1 MAGVKREEKNS
12 QMKRN
17 AASPQQH
24 TTLLIISPGILFL
37 VNVLMV
43 IISDS
48 KPSEESLLDKKTSRA
63 FSPVEVLLML
73 QQ

>member
-24 TTLLIISPGILFL
+24 IKAHNSTDYIARDFVSC
-37 VNVLMV
+37 
-43 IISDS
+43 
-48 KPSEESLLDKKTSRA
+48 
-63 FSPVEVLLML
+63 
-73 QQ
+73 